1 MLSVTL
7 KRIEHAVAVHD
18 HGGVSVAARA
28 LNVSQPSL
36 SVSIA
41 QLEADLGRQLFVR
54 RKGQGIKPTTFGS
67 MFIQDARLLL
77 GQARAL
83 MDASAASSEA
93 AGRCALGCFEDLA
106 PFHLAGIARTLEE
119 ECPNIQVTFTV
130 SGFDSLDR
138 DLRQGALDV
147 ALTYDLGLDGSIDR
161 QSLAKVRPHAL
172 IAATHPAAGCS
183 SISLRDLARD
193 PLILTKQD
201 LSWQHILDLFKMNGV
216 EPRVGTHASSF
227 ELQRSFVAN
236 QLGVAVCYARPRA
249 LTSYDGHDLCA
260 LEITDRLPEQS
271 VLIAHSHSNP
281 PTAATR
287 RVIQVVADRFS
298 SAGTS
303 THPSAFAN
311 SGRNP
316 GLGT

>member
-18 HGGVSVAARA
+18 HGGVSAAARA

-41 QLEADLGRQLFVR
+41 QLETDLGRLLFVR

-67 MFIQDARLLL
+67 TFIQDARLLL
-77 GQARAL
+77 GQARTL
-83 MDASAASSEA
+83 MDVRAANSEV

-106 PFHLAGIARTLEE
+106 PFHLAGIVRTLAE
-119 ECPNIQVTFTV
+119 ECPDIQVTYAV
-130 SGFDSLDR
+130 SGFDSLAR

-147 ALTYDLGLDGSIDR
+147 VLTYDLGLDDTTDR
-161 QSLAKVRPHAL
+161 DILAKVRPHAL
-172 IAATHPAAGCS
+172 VAATHPLADHS
-183 SISLRDLARD
+183 MVSLRDLACD

-201 LSWQHILDLFKMNGV
+201 LSWQHILDLFKMKGV
-216 EPRVGTHASSF
+216 EPRIGTHAGSF

-236 QLGVAVCYARPRA
+236 GLGIAVCYARPQA
-249 LTSYDGHDLCA
+249 LTSYDGKALRA
-260 LEITDRLPEQS
+260 LEISDHLPEQHI
-271 VLIAHSHSNP
+271 LMAHSSSNP

-287 RVIQVVADRFS
+287 RVMQLIA
-298 SAGTS
+298 T
-303 THPSAFAN
+303 AFLPIGAAIA
-311 SGRNP
+311 
-316 GLGT
+316 